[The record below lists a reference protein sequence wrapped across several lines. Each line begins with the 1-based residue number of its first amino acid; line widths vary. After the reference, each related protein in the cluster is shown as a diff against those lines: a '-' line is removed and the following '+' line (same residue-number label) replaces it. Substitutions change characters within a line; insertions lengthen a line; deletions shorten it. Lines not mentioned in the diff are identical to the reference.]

1 MDGRVRR
8 LAFLAAAAALGSTG
22 CKLFQKEPVT
32 LPNSALPMPGQQA
45 KGGLFGSSAPKFAPP
60 QEQVP
65 VRAAVKK
72 GQAFKPETLTAVGEA
87 ELEAAF
93 DESRAGADRD
103 QLIDV
108 ARQRYEAA
116 LKQDPKNRDA
126 LLGLGKLYTWAG
138 DHARAVHWYTE
149 AGRHYPKDKDIALAV
164 VKCHIRFQ
172 DWEAACKACEA
183 AVAAD
188 PDNRHFTKT
197 HGYCQARA
205 NRWDDAF
212 GTLMKIMSESEA
224 RAFLGQTLV
233 ALGRVQEGQQQ
244 LQSAVA
250 ADPSNEG
257 AKAVLAAMKD
267 GTHPAIQQAGAETPQ
282 PR

>member
-8 LAFLAAAAALGSTG
+8 LAFLAAAAALGSVG
-22 CKLFQKEPVT
+22 CKLFQREQDPMA
-32 LPNSALPMPGQQA
+32 NAALPVAGQQT
-45 KGGLFGSSAPKFAPP
+45 KGNWFNSTPKYGPQ
-60 QEQVP
+60 QEQIP
-65 VRAAVKK
+65 MRMATKK
-72 GQAFKPETLTAVGEA
+72 GQAFKPETLNAVGEA

-93 DESRAGADRD
+93 DDTRSGADRD

-108 ARQRYEAA
+108 ARQRYEST

-138 DHARAVHWYTE
+138 DHGRAMQWYTE
-149 AGRHYPKDKDIALAV
+149 ATRQHPKDRDIALAV

-172 DWEAACKACEA
+172 DWESACKACEA

-197 HGYCQARA
+197 LGYCQARV

-224 RAFLGQTLV
+224 RTFLGQTLI
-233 ALGRVQEGQQQ
+233 ALGRVPEGQQQ
-244 LQSAVA
+244 LQTAVT
-250 ADPSNEG
+250 ADPNNEN
-257 AKAVLAAMKD
+257 AKTVLAAMRD
-267 GTHPAIQQAGAETPQ
+267 GTHPAIQQAGAETQ
-282 PR
+282 PPR